1 MPVICSAQ
9 TQQAVPFM
17 VICRKKGVSKR
28 TNCSVLL
35 FSLRVVLD
43 LVKIIGRQIQR
54 ELQISS
60 QISSAREA
68 KVAICLGLLVYRK
81 EGRFLVG
88 LVKLRWLLAACL
100 EHKLLVE
107 RKLVCRDRHRCYRS
121 RKAAKTRLKRPTRL
135 LVILKVRHPSL

>member
-81 EGRFLVG
+81 EGQFLADLDG
-88 LVKLRWLLAACL
+88 QQWLLAECSG
-100 EHKLLVE
+100 HKLPVE
-107 RKLVCRDRHRCYRS
+107 RKLACRDRHRCCKS